1 MTNLRRQPITS
12 TGLLLAVIAAIVAM
26 SAVGRPMVSGPG
38 RLTGLPVTIDV
49 PGQTMLVLIVA
60 AVLLVVMFSV
70 RGRWAKLVG
79 VAIAFGLAGTAAL
92 TVGFARASTRFH
104 PAASPRLETGGIL
117 LVVAFVI
124 AMVGVVAMIAGA
136 RELMPPA
143 DEVTIG
149 VDAAGLPLRPGGAM
163 VALGFSLLGLIFF
176 PSAPVGVVLGLL
188 AYWQIT
194 QAPERV
200 PGQNVALTAIIVGTT
215 WISLWTILVF
225 GRGIWSAHGL

>member
-1 MTNLRRQPITS
+1 MTTFRRLPITS
-12 TGLLLAVIAAIVAM
+12 TGLLLAIVSAIIAM

-38 RLTGLPVTIDV
+38 RLTGRTVTVDV

-60 AVLLVVMFSV
+60 AVLLVVAFSAHP
-70 RGRWAKLVG
+70 RWAKLAG
-79 VAIAFGLAGTAAL
+79 VAIAFGLAGTQAL

-104 PAASPRLETGGIL
+104 PSASPRLEAGGTL

-124 AMVGVVAMIAGA
+124 AMIGVVVMIAGA
-136 RELMPPA
+136 RELMPPP
-143 DEVTIG
+143 DEITIG
-149 VDAAGLPLRPGGAM
+149 VDAAGLPARPGGAM

-176 PSAPVGVVLGLL
+176 PSAPVGVALGLL

-194 QAPERV
+194 QAPEDV
-200 PGQNVALTAIIVGTT
+200 PGQNIALTAVILGTT
-215 WISLWTILVF
+215 WTSLWTILVF

>member
-1 MTNLRRQPITS
+1 MTTFRRQPITS
-12 TGLLLAVIAAIVAM
+12 TGLLVAVISAIVAM
-26 SAVGRPMVSGPG
+26 SAVGRPIVSGPG
-38 RLTGLPVTIDV
+38 RLTGLPVAITV
-49 PGQTMLVLIVA
+49 PGQTLPVLIAA
-60 AVLLVVMFSV
+60 AVVLVVAWSV
-70 RGRWAKLVG
+70 RARWAKLVG
-79 VAIAFGLAGTAAL
+79 VAIAFGLAGTEAL

-104 PAASPRLETGGIL
+104 PGASPRLETGGTL

-124 AMVGVVAMIAGA
+124 AMVGVVVMIVGA
-136 RELMPPA
+136 RELMPPP
-143 DEVTIG
+143 EELTIG
-149 VDAAGLPLRPGGAM
+149 LDAAGLPLRPGSAM

-194 QAPERV
+194 QAPEEV